1 MQTWSQED
9 GAGFHEAAEK
19 NPTQK
24 VCKNKSKNLFNSS
37 IILSSILLYK
47 LCPGKIKNIQRKV
60 GEV

>member
-24 VCKNKSKNLFNSS
+24 VCKNKLK
-37 IILSSILLYK
+37 
-47 LCPGKIKNIQRKV
+47 
-60 GEV
+60 